1 VNVFEKTKYGAG
13 VVSRSSLALSGN
25 KLTNTPI
32 LKMTRK
38 DILDNEPIF
47 SDILNILRRHGIRS
61 RMLLQIVKWSLA
73 FSLALLPA
81 TAKSSEY
88 SGWKEQKFS
97 LFSSNDFVAASD
109 GLDIISEGTVSL
121 LWSAVPEDKRSSVEA
136 VWSWEVSTSVP
147 PTDLTVKGGDDR
159 NIAVYFVFA
168 PEDQVEELATGSI
181 SMMLSNPTMKVLMYV
196 HGGEH
201 DRGAFLET
209 PYLGEHGK
217 TIILRSSGLGRFEE
231 RVNLALDF
239 KKAFDLQAFR
249 LMGLAISADSD
260 DTKSKIVAKISPIEL
275 R

>member
-1 VNVFEKTKYGAG
+1 MNPF
-13 VVSRSSLALSGN
+13 
-25 KLTNTPI
+25 
-32 LKMTRK
+32 
-38 DILDNEPIF
+38 F
-47 SDILNILRRHGIRS
+47 SDISHILSRLDILSGI
-61 RMLLQIVKWSLA
+61 LLQIVKWSLA

-168 PEDQVEELATGSI
+168 PKDQVEELATDSV
-181 SMMLSNPTMKVLMYV
+181 SMMLNKPTMKVLMYV
-196 HGGEH
+196 YGGDH
-201 DRGAFLET
+201 DRGAILET
-209 PYLGEHGK
+209 PYLGEQGK
-217 TIILRSSGLGRFEE
+217 TIVLRSSVLGRFEE
-231 RVNLALDF
+231 RVNLAQDF
-239 KKAFDLQAFR
+239 KKAFDLQDFR